1 MSWGRRGYRARVVVV
16 VVVEIGR
23 LGENEESKL

>member
-1 MSWGRRGYRARVVVV
+1 MSWGRGGYRARVV